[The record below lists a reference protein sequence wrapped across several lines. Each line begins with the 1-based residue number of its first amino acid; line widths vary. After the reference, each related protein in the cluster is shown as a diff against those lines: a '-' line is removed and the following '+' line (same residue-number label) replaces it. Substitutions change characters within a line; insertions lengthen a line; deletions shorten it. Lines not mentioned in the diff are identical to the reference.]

1 MPKKPNAKETIVHSV
16 RLNPDEKAWLDE
28 QAEANGLELQQL
40 IRHIVSHAHEPDTA
54 TALEL
59 IGKFLAL
66 PERLC

>member
-40 IRHIVSHAHEPDTA
+40 IRHIVSHGQGES
-54 TALEL
+54 EQ
-59 IGKFLAL
+59 
-66 PERLC
+66 R